1 MAQVTLTIGVHRKW
15 WVLPSLYLLSV
26 FCKISGR
33 SPDIERLAAWYGLHG
48 FDMIVDGKRIRLG
61 CL

>member
-26 FCKISGR
+26 FCKVSGL
-33 SPDIERLAAWYGLHG
+33 SPDIERLATWYGLHG
-48 FDMIVDGKRIRLG
+48 FGMLVDGKRIRLG

>member
-1 MAQVTLTIGVHRKW
+1 MAQVTLTVGIHRKW

-26 FCKISGR
+26 FCKVSGR
-33 SPDIERLAAWYGLHG
+33 SPDLEQLATWYGLYG